1 VTVPKIF
8 DLRVTDL
15 LSYRAIAGVL
25 NQDLE
30 AWPPPQPV
38 DPARAVG
45 RWTPSAVREILTNP
59 KYTGFMVWNRRAT
72 KDKLHPGK
80 NVPKEQWIISGLPTH
95 EALIDVPT
103 FLAAQQVMAQ
113 RAARSGRAPHRADL
127 DGMAANPHPQTKN
140 TYKLRS
146 YVWCTPCRRRM
157 HGHATR
163 HGTAYAYC
171 QPRNRALPE
180 NHPAAIRI
188 REDQLIDGVTL
199 FFNRH
204 VLGPDR
210 LALARASL
218 PAANHFVR
226 DEHLKTEAA
235 LRQRLVELDGNM
247 TNLMRVL
254 ERTSD
259 PNGQLHRRTERRMAE
274 LEQQFAEAEA
284 RLQKH
289 VASTPPEPE
298 QNAGLLEHLPQ
309 LGVDLNLL
317 PPADSGGS

>member
-1 VTVPKIF
+1 
-8 DLRVTDL
+8 
-15 LSYRAIAGVL
+15 
-25 NQDLE
+25 
-30 AWPPPQPV
+30 
-38 DPARAVG
+38 
-45 RWTPSAVREILTNP
+45 
-59 KYTGFMVWNRRAT
+59 
-72 KDKLHPGK
+72 
-80 NVPKEQWIISGLPTH
+80 
-95 EALIDVPT
+95 
-103 FLAAQQVMAQ
+103 
-113 RAARSGRAPHRADL
+113 
-127 DGMAANPHPQTKN
+127 MAANPHPQTKN

-146 YVWCTPCRRRM
+146 YVWCTPCQRRM

-180 NHPAAIRI
+180 NHPAAIRV
-188 REDQLIDGVTL
+188 REDQLIDGATL

-210 LALARASL
+210 LALAQASL
-218 PAANHFVR
+218 PAANNFVR

-235 LRQRLVELDGNM
+235 LRQKLVELDGNM

-274 LEQQFAEAEA
+274 LEQEFAQAEA
-284 RLQKH
+284 RLQNH
-289 VASTPPEPE
+289 VAATPPEPE

-317 PPADSGGS
+317 PPDRLRRFLKAFRVEIHYDIRTGRATFKAEISAKPSESWPSRLVGRQMSAGGRLAPEATSRCQIERDLPYPVGTKRS